1 MSQVMNNY
9 RQAVAMVTAPE
20 AFLELTTIEQ
30 GGCTLKAYQHA
41 PGSLRDLWLM
51 GQGHGDKEYIVY
63 GDERLTYA
71 EAGQIVANFSAWLA
85 SQGIGSGDRVA
96 IAMRNYPEWI
106 LAYWGVIAAGA
117 VVVGMNA
124 WWVAD
129 EMAYALED
137 SEPRLLIADDRRLEV
152 FAQIAD
158 RFSDIEVVAV
168 RDDAPPVQATPWHDA
183 VSI

>member
-1 MSQVMNNY
+1 MAIRNTSS
-9 RQAVAMVTAPE
+9 T
-20 AFLELTTIEQ
+20 
-30 GGCTLKAYQHA
+30 
-41 PGSLRDLWLM
+41 
-51 GQGHGDKEYIVY
+51 

-71 EAGQIVANFSAWLA
+71 EAGQLVANFSAWLA

-106 LAYWGVIAAGA
+106 VAYWGVIAAGA

-137 SEPRLLIADDRRLEV
+137 SEPRLLIADDPSTRGVCANRGP
-152 FAQIAD
+152 F
-158 RFSDIEVVAV
+158 
-168 RDDAPPVQATPWHDA
+168 
-183 VSI
+183 